1 VQVVFGEHFAQGFR
15 NWSCFISR
23 VEQIRAKFFFVMTQL
38 IQNCPAPNPMPRTG
52 LDKQT
57 KLDKQTMTVI
67 PDILQT
73 AADVV
78 SGF

>member
-1 VQVVFGEHFAQGFR
+1 
-15 NWSCFISR
+15 
-23 VEQIRAKFFFVMTQL
+23 MTQL
-38 IQNCPAPNPMPRTG
+38 TQNCPVPNPMPRTG

-78 SGF
+78 SGFWKI